1 MEKFKTIR
9 IDVISLLLIPI
20 CSYFLGTIGLI
31 ISVPL
36 LIIYY
41 LSARNHYLTQKIII
55 FICSMGLLF
64 AFSGLFLING
74 MENTGMDGIGEAL
87 IYGTM
92 INTGSLATMICPI
105 ILLIIDNKNYIFSK
119 KLVKI
124 IIIVGIGLC
133 LFFLCRNLITTTR
146 ISDDIPSVSN
156 FEKELN
162 KRGFS
167 PDTSDY
173 RLYGVNN
180 KDNKAIRLFFD
191 KDNKKQYPLYVYS
204 VI

>member
-9 IDVISLLLIPI
+9 IDVILLLLIPI
-20 CSYFLGTIGLI
+20 CSYFLGMIGLI

-74 MENTGMDGIGEAL
+74 MENTGMDGIGEAW

-105 ILLIIDNKNYIFSK
+105 IKLWGSNIKLIDR
-119 KLVKI
+119 V
-124 IIIVGIGLC
+124 
-133 LFFLCRNLITTTR
+133 
-146 ISDDIPSVSN
+146 
-156 FEKELN
+156 
-162 KRGFS
+162 
-167 PDTSDY
+167 DY
-173 RLYGVNN
+173 NSLSRM
-180 KDNKAIRLFFD
+180 K
-191 KDNKKQYPLYVYS
+191 
-204 VI
+204 